1 MKVTKEVTF
10 DSAHMLSNYQGKCE
24 NLHGHTY
31 KLQVSV
37 EAPLQSKGNEE
48 CMVVDFNNLKNAL
61 GTVTG
66 VFDHAII
73 FSASEYR
80 GEAENALLN
89 WADKYG
95 MNYVV
100 IYAGKSTSEC
110 IATEIKAR
118 LSRYLVDV
126 SMPNITVRVWET
138 PTSFVEA

>member
-10 DSAHMLSNYQGKCE
+10 DSAHLLSNYKGKCE

-37 EAPLQSKGNEE
+37 EAPLQSEGNEE
-48 CMVVDFNNLKNAL
+48 CMVMDFNTLKKAIDY
-61 GTVTG
+61 VTDA
-66 VFDHAII
+66 FDHAII
-73 FSASEYR
+73 FSDIAYR

-95 MNYVV
+95 MNYV
-100 IYAGKSTSEC
+100 IISAGKSTSEY

-118 LSRYLVDV
+118 IACVLPVIE
-126 SMPNITVRVWET
+126 MGCITVRVWET
-138 PTSFVEA
+138 PTSFAEA

>member
-10 DSAHMLSNYQGKCE
+10 DSAHLLSNYKGKCE

-37 EAPLQSKGNEE
+37 EAPLQSEGNEE
-48 CMVVDFNNLKNAL
+48 CMVMDFNTLKKAIDY
-61 GTVTG
+61 VTDA
-66 VFDHAII
+66 FDHAII
-73 FSASEYR
+73 FSDIAYR

-95 MNYVV
+95 MNYV
-100 IYAGKSTSEC
+100 IISAGKSTSEY

-118 LSRYLVDV
+118 IACVLPVIE
-126 SMPNITVRVWET
+126 MGCITVRIWET
-138 PTSFVEA
+138 PTSFAEV